1 MEGLPDSQIFIYDLK
16 TFKVRQGLYV
26 GEVYLLLPDYSY
38 LVIFSFRRIT
48 FFIFLF
54 LKFQLILSI
63 FQIFRKLKKNSRNII
78 GFIKIVQFV
87 HCGLALLP
95 KYSLQPVHTVD
106 WLCPW

>member
-1 MEGLPDSQIFIYDLK
+1 MCDDSLTRGQPPISVTGHWRILSYD
-16 TFKVRQGLYV
+16 
-26 GEVYLLLPDYSY
+26 GEVYLLL
-38 LVIFSFRRIT
+38 LIIIF
-48 FFIFLF
+48 FFQKNHFFTFLF
-54 LKFQLILSI
+54 LKFQLILAI

-87 HCGLALLP
+87 HCGLALLA